1 MFEERVVLP
10 GGEIL
15 ELKLLDGLQ
24 YSLTA
29 RQGQKSLVGYKGNGT
44 RHSRTLRGRDS
55 AYEFKSVEQLRYD
68 FERDAEDAQ
77 RQG

>member
-1 MFEERVVLP
+1 MFEQRAVLP

-15 ELKLLDGLQ
+15 ELKLFDELQ
-24 YSLTA
+24 YSLTV
-29 RQGQKSLVGYKGNGT
+29 RQGRKSLVEYKGNGR
-44 RHSRTLRGRDS
+44 RHSRTVRGRDS
-55 AYEFKSVEQLRYD
+55 VYEFKSVEQLRYD